1 MNMEPYI
8 IVSMT
13 TASFVFSSLQ
23 MYCKCRCVKTVVL
36 KLIFVIYNETFT
48 VNLVQHNEY
57 IIDQKTSQTCY
68 VYQYIKKLDIIHTFA
83 ISFKSLRERFDILK
97 RTLFF
102 FSCRGRY
109 IWWMWSSLCWFL
121 YTLYIWSSVF

>member
-68 VYQYIKKLDIIHTFA
+68 VYQYIKKLDIIYTFA

-109 IWWMWSSLCWFL
+109 I
-121 YTLYIWSSVF
+121 